1 MKIPHPGPPS
11 LSAPVP
17 VPDNYPIKGGLL
29 LHKLLFEGK
38 GDEVLRRKSELNPDL
53 LSRTFTHYHTQEVRN
68 RLRLRPMQFPVG
80 ISIDLLVWLF
90 CRVSCINNNMISG

>member
-17 VPDNYPIKGGLL
+17 DDYPIFGALL
-29 LHKLLFEGK
+29 LHKLLIEEK
-38 GDEVLRRKSELNPDL
+38 GDEVLRRKSELNPHL
-53 LSRTFTHYHTQEVRN
+53 LSRTFTYYHTQEVRN

-80 ISIDLLVWLF
+80 ISIDLLVWLS
-90 CRVSCINNNMISG
+90 CRVSYINNNTISG